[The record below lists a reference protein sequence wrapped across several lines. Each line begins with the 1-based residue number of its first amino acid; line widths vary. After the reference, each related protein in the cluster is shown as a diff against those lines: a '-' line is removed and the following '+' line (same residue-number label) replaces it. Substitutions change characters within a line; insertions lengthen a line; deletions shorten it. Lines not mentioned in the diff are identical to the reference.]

1 MKDKLIEFLSDDLE
15 FKSLIKKGKMCPI
28 CYEFN
33 IVKKHSEDNFISP
46 ECYYDECLD
55 CGHQWNIE

>member
-1 MKDKLIEFLSDDLE
+1 MKDKLIEFLADDLE
-15 FKSLIKKGKMCPI
+15 FRFLIKKGKMCPI

-33 IVKKHSEDNFISP
+33 IVKNHPDSNLISP
-46 ECYYDECLD
+46 TCNYNECLD

>member
-1 MKDKLIEFLSDDLE
+1 MKDKLNEFISDDLE

-33 IVKKHSEDNFISP
+33 IVKKHSEGDFISP
-46 ECYYDECLD
+46 EYDYDECLD
-55 CGHQWNIE
+55 CSHQWNIE